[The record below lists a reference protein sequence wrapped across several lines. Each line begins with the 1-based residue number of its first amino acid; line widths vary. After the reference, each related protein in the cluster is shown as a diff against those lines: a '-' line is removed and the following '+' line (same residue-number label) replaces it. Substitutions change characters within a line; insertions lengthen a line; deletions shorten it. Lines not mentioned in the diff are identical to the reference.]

1 MISLELTRIFIDV
14 ISKYVAKDVT
24 IKNII
29 ISDNFYVAKY
39 CKHNE
44 EKAQF
49 FNKQQ
54 IWQDI
59 TLYDIW
65 HEMRKILETSIN
77 ATNIIR
83 YNLCAGE
90 NQLLYNMTLDKDA
103 NNDIVYQV
111 GSIPYEELEK
121 IILNTTNEHP
131 TVIQIIKEGK
141 VNPCEF
147 TYNPQACA
155 CDCSYITNNCYKDV
169 IYENKKSNIK
179 YQSLIKGELNIDTKF
194 TNRFYKEVD
203 RNVITIHNYENNLK
217 LTFFS
222 MIEGVDRKYYT
233 EVRDEESKI
242 IYKFVVSDTKDF
254 IKWVNSLT
262 TFNYDNLVLANKVS
276 PNFELKQI
284 VYFVSQEATIDGRI
298 FNELWDFLTPEQRT
312 EYLMNNVEKQN
323 LVRKGA
329 IQGINCDIYNKN
341 VKYVIYD
348 FNTRGIDTSVPEYK
362 VFETTD
368 DAIHY
373 LVNEYKEK
381 NKKD

>member
-155 CDCSYITNNCYKDV
+155 CECSYITNNCYKDV

-194 TNRFYKEVD
+194 TNRFYKDV
-203 RNVITIHNYENNLK
+203 NNSCTCISNYENDLK
-217 LTFFS
+217 LTFYTT
-222 MIEGVDRKYYT
+222 IEGVDRKYYT
-233 EVRDEESKI
+233 EVRDEESRI
-242 IYKFVVSDTKDF
+242 VYKFVISNTKEF
-254 IKWVNSLT
+254 IDWVNSLT
-262 TFNYDNLVLANKVS
+262 TFNYDNQVLANKVV

-284 VYFVSQEATIDGRI
+284 VYFVSQEATIDDRI
-298 FNELWDFLTPEQRT
+298 FNELWDMLTPEQKT
-312 EYLMNNVEKQN
+312 EYLFKNVEKQN

-329 IQGINCDIYNKN
+329 IISMNCKVSDKN
-341 VKYVIYD
+341 VTYDIWD
-348 FNTRGIDTSVPEYK
+348 FNTRGIASNVKEYK
-362 VFETTD
+362 VFDSSE

-373 LVNEYKEK
+373 LINEYENR